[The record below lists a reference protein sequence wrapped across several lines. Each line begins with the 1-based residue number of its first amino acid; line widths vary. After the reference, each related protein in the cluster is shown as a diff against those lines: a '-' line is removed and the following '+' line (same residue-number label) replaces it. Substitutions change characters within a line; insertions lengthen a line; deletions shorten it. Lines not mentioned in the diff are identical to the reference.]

1 MELLVMSG
9 PVEKVCIDC
18 GKSFP
23 DTDEWYTRKG
33 SGKLDSRCKSCRK
46 IVRRAKKKKERE
58 GTMASIEAGAMHTFL
73 KAAAQGGENIP
84 HSSELLERMMEYFGG
99 TSGFSALA
107 VKQYFDSPPGSATR
121 TKMIETVLRLV
132 VKNTEMGGAKK
143 PMTQWTDEELETE
156 LDDRLRRVAAQY
168 QGRIVD
174 VTPQTPSDFAAAFGS
189 KARLIPAEPV
199 EGDSGR
205 TGKQEDRG
213 VEAVPADAA
222 TGGDARLQGE

>member
-1 MELLVMSG
+1 MGG

-23 DTDEWYTRKG
+23 DTDEWFTRKG

-46 IVRRAKKKKERE
+46 VVRRAKKAKERE
-58 GTMASIEAGAMHTFL
+58 GTMASVEAGAIHTFL

-84 HSSELLERMMEYFGG
+84 HSSELLERIMEYFGG

-143 PMTQWTDEELETE
+143 PMTQWSDEELETE
-156 LDDRLRRVAAQY
+156 LDNRLRRVAAQY

-174 VTPQTPSDFAAAFGS
+174 VTPETPSDFAAAFGTTAGLLS
-189 KARLIPAEPV
+189 AEPV
-199 EGDSGR
+199 EGDTGR
-205 TGKQEDRG
+205 TGKPQDRG
-213 VEAVPADAA
+213 PQALPADAPA
-222 TGGDARLQGE
+222 GADARLQGE